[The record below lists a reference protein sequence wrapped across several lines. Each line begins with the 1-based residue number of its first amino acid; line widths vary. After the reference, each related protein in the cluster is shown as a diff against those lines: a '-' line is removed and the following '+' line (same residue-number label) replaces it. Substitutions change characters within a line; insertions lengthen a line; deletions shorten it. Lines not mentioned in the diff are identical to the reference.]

1 MGLQEHTHTLQTH
14 KFSRFMDLLYKT
26 IVEDSLA
33 GYFDWDLRS
42 NAIYM
47 TPAFKAMMGY
57 QDYEVENSLDAWKN
71 LIHPDDKE
79 GVNLAFKEHVESRGE
94 IKFTVEGRYRH
105 KNGSYIYLLTLGKV
119 VEWGIDGQPL
129 RAVGCHVDI
138 TKQKV
143 AEAKSYEAELSIRHS
158 REQLRNFIR
167 YCPVAVAMLDH
178 CMNYIEASNLWISL
192 YGAPDRDVSGKN
204 HYELFNWIP
213 QRWKEAHRRGLNG
226 EVVKC
231 DEDEFLM
238 DSDNKEWIR
247 YEIRPWYNE
256 SDQIGGIII
265 FTEIITDYVNTR
277 EALIRAREEAEN
289 AARMESLFLST
300 MSHEI
305 RTPLNAVIGFT
316 HLLLKDPRPDQ
327 TESLNILKFSAE
339 HLLVLIND
347 ILDFNKIEAG
357 KLEFEN
363 VDFSIAGLISN
374 IKAAFQEKAAEK
386 AIGLK
391 LLLDDDLPPMV
402 KGDPVRLGQVLNNL
416 ISNAVKFTNQG
427 KVTIAA
433 HLISRNTTDT
443 VVEIEIRDTGIGIRP
458 DKQEKIF
465 ESFSQASVDIT
476 RNYGGTGL
484 GLAITKRLLQLMGS
498 QIYLES
504 EEGKGA
510 RFYFTLRLDSSDKHP
525 FDEKPLTEQV
535 EFKSFKGV
543 KVLIA
548 EDNKINVLVARQFL
562 KHWDVECDVVENGLQ
577 ALNMVQQHHYSVI
590 LMDLQMPVMDGYEA
604 TKKIRELT
612 DEKYQKLPIIAL
624 TASVMVDHRDKA
636 FFVGFNDYVGKPFT
650 PRELYSK
657 ISKYVNPVD

>member
-1 MGLQEHTHTLQTH
+1 MGLQEHTHKLQTH

-42 NAIYM
+42 NVIYM

-79 GVNLAFKEHVESRGE
+79 GVNLAFREHVQSRGE

-119 VEWGIDGQPL
+119 VEWDIDGEPL

-158 REQLRNFIR
+158 REQLWNFIR
-167 YCPVAVAMLDH
+167 YCPVAVAMLDLN
-178 CMNYIEASNLWISL
+178 MNYIEASNLWISL

-213 QRWKEAHRRGLNG
+213 QRWKDAHRRGLNG

-231 DEDEFLM
+231 DEDEFM
-238 DSDNKEWIR
+238 GSHNKEWIR

-256 SDQIGGIII
+256 SDEIGGIII
-265 FTEIITDYVNTR
+265 FTEIITDYVKTR
-277 EALIRAREEAEN
+277 QALIRAREEAEN

-427 KVTIAA
+427 RVTIAA
-433 HLISRNTTDT
+433 HLVSRNAEDT

-504 EEGKGA
+504 QEGKGA

-525 FDEKPLTEQV
+525 FDEKPLTEKI
-535 EFKSFKGV
+535 EFRSLKGL
-543 KVLIA
+543 KVLVA

-562 KHWDVECDVVENGLQ
+562 KHWDVECEVAENGFQ

-604 TKKIRELT
+604 TKRIRELS

-657 ISKYVNPVD
+657 ISKYANPVD